1 MVSLLL
7 VQVLGSAV
15 TVFNDVCPE
24 RLELLHPYFRTLC
37 QILPDVDE
45 WGQIEIMQ
53 TLLRYARTQF
63 LDPKADVPVKK
74 AKASSDSDS
83 GAHTAAR
90 LDVCV
95 CACVHPMSKQKR

>member
-1 MVSLLL
+1 MISTVVSLLL

-45 WGQIEIMQ
+45 CCA
-53 TLLRYARTQF
+53 TPAR
-63 LDPKADVPVKK
+63 
-74 AKASSDSDS
+74 SSW
-83 GAHTAAR
+83 TPR
-90 LDVCV
+90 RTC
-95 CACVHPMSKQKR
+95 P